1 MPQAGLHRVFCEFVS
16 VQASEKPLLR
26 VLANNGNGSDELPEL
41 QDPGLRFAAVA
52 VCSGLKTTALGPP
65 IAYFCLPLSGLCSQ
79 ETSGFHPACFGPVK
93 YSSKQWPLWRFSLA
107 CGTIRLAK
115 GSQSSVVMTE
125 FCHPFVRGFFL
136 LGHQPFLKSWHT
148 DFLLV
153 MNARPILDLFLASS
167 FHLN

>member
-1 MPQAGLHRVFCEFVS
+1 MDQVSSRNCRTRGLS
-16 VQASEKPLLR
+16 
-26 VLANNGNGSDELPEL
+26 
-41 QDPGLRFAAVA
+41 FAAVA

-65 IAYFCLPLSGLCSQ
+65 TAYFCLPLSGLCSR

-93 YSSKQWPLWRFSLA
+93 YSSKHWLFWPLWRFSLA

-115 GSQSSVVMTE
+115 GSQNSVVMTE

-153 MNARPILDLFLASS
+153 MNARSSLGLFLLAL
-167 FHLN
+167 FT